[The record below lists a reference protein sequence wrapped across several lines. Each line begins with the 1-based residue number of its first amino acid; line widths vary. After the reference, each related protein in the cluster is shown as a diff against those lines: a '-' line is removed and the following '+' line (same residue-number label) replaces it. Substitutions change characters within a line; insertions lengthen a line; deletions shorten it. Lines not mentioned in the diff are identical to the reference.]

1 MATGVPHRAKKT
13 KKNRKHGRNAH
24 FCLQYRNRNR
34 EKLNKVVRLK
44 KHLVRFP
51 DDVCA
56 KAAMEVAKATS

>member
-1 MATGVPHRAKKT
+1 MAGAPHRAKKT

-34 EKLNKVVRLK
+34 EKLNKVIKLK

-51 DDVCA
+51 NDACA
-56 KAAMEVAKATS
+56 KVAMEVAKATS